1 MILTVLRNP
10 GHVYGAEMATCS
22 SILAWKIPWTEETS
36 GLQSMEVA
44 KNWTW
49 LRRWTFT
56 HSHVYCRTSL
66 NWNLSDVFLIFSLEL
81 RNLRRKITGE
91 VSFSSCHNSSISK
104 LLKMWAYNY
113 PSFSS
118 NLCSL
123 LYFLTRLLPPSHAQ
137 SQRLE
142 TAPTVSSPSS
152 IWLAINY

>member
-1 MILTVLRNP
+1 MEMQVWSLGLEDPLEKN
-10 GHVYGAEMATCS
+10 MATHF

-44 KNWTW
+44 KNWIW
-49 LRRWTFT
+49 LRCWPFT
-56 HSHVYCRTSL
+56 CGHIYCRMSL
-66 NWNLSDVFLIFSLEL
+66 NWNLSDVFLIFRLEL
-81 RNLRRKITGE
+81 QNLRRKITGQ

-123 LYFLTRLLPPSHAQ
+123 LYFLTQLMPSSHK
-137 SQRLE
+137 QRLE
-142 TAPTVSSPSS
+142 TVSTVSSPFS